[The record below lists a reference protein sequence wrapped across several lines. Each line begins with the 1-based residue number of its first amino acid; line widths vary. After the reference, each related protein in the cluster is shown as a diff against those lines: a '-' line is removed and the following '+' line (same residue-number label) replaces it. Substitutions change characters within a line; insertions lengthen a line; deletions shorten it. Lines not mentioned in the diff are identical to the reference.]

1 MKLPSGP
8 DIINQYRSL
17 VEPFATIVIN
27 VFQRF
32 DKHVGTDTISLGQQE
47 NDKIKEALSCEQN
60 TNSEY
65 QMEEEV
71 SPFPG
76 GADIGSS
83 QLQLSDSVIN

>member
-1 MKLPSGP
+1 MLVLTQFPLGNKKMIKL
-8 DIINQYRSL
+8 R
-17 VEPFATIVIN
+17 
-27 VFQRF
+27 
-32 DKHVGTDTISLGQQE
+32 KHCPV
-47 NDKIKEALSCEQN
+47 NN

-65 QMEEEV
+65 QIEEEV

>member
-1 MKLPSGP
+1 M
-8 DIINQYRSL
+8 
-17 VEPFATIVIN
+17 
-27 VFQRF
+27 
-32 DKHVGTDTISLGQQE
+32 
-47 NDKIKEALSCEQN
+47 SCEQN

-65 QMEEEV
+65 QIEEEV